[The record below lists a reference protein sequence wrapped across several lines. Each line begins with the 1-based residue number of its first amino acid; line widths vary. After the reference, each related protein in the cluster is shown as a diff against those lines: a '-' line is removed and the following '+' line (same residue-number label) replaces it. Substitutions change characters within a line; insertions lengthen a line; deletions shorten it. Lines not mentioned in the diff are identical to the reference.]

1 MISHMNPGAYVLR
14 ILVGGLTGMLLLS
27 TVAQADNSRAD
38 YLLYKETLYHL
49 YNNDHFK
56 ALNLLESSHTG
67 ATHIANKYH
76 NLNHL
81 LAIQSSLHLGMYQQ
95 AEEILEHLNF
105 TNREPTIREI
115 SRMYRG
121 KLSYQQGRW
130 QEAVDTLRKL
140 GPEIPDEY
148 RDEAYYYLAMALMHQ
163 GQLQQAAPVLARM
176 GKESLWTAYGY
187 YNLAMEYAAIDTDPS
202 RALVALRVAAA
213 MTNTS
218 PEGLALSDQI
228 HLSAGQLALREGD
241 YGKAMTFLQR
251 VRVKGEASPEAIY
264 AYGLAYKGLGQY
276 RAAVQMWHRAKKY
289 ALVIPGVAESFQAV
303 AYGFER
309 ENLRTSALESYVEAV
324 SVYDKELAY
333 LDKLIGELQQKGALE
348 ALLEG
353 HSEQQT
359 DWFLM
364 GDVITNTPKAG
375 LVGSLMADEVFYR
388 RAKTVLELRELQK
401 SLDEG
406 ADKLKI
412 FQGMVQG
419 QRQRAERSNATRSLR
434 EKAAALNKLV
444 AERNALVSEIES
456 AEKDQDYFRLA
467 PPKMLAQ
474 KRRLEDLKGELVR
487 LQQQGQAGSDTATKL
502 EELELLEGALLWQAM
517 SDFDANRQNAR
528 RAVAALDE
536 QIRLYKEGLKRFN
549 DRLKGASESR
559 GSVGRIESL
568 RARTTALSRQLQQ
581 LVKEENQ
588 VLAALAVE
596 RLQEHRARI
605 QEHRRQSKVAL
616 VNLLDDIAVRQV
628 NRVARST
635 SERGE
640 RL

>member
-1 MISHMNPGAYVLR
+1 MPMISHMNPGAYVLR

-148 RDEAYYYLAMALMHQ
+148 RDETYYYLAMALMHQ

-202 RALVALRVAAA
+202 RALVALRIAAA

-241 YGKAMTFLQR
+241 YGKEIGR
-251 VRVKGEASPEAIY
+251 ASC
-264 AYGLAYKGLGQY
+264 
-276 RAAVQMWHRAKKY
+276 R
-289 ALVIPGVAESFQAV
+289 
-303 AYGFER
+303 ER
-309 ENLRTSALESYVEAV
+309 
-324 SVYDKELAY
+324 
-333 LDKLIGELQQKGALE
+333 GWPWGGA
-348 ALLEG
+348 
-353 HSEQQT
+353 
-359 DWFLM
+359 
-364 GDVITNTPKAG
+364 
-375 LVGSLMADEVFYR
+375 VGSSGSSG
-388 RAKTVLELRELQK
+388 RAPSRTVLWR
-401 SLDEG
+401 
-406 ADKLKI
+406 
-412 FQGMVQG
+412 
-419 QRQRAERSNATRSLR
+419 
-434 EKAAALNKLV
+434 
-444 AERNALVSEIES
+444 
-456 AEKDQDYFRLA
+456 
-467 PPKMLAQ
+467 
-474 KRRLEDLKGELVR
+474 
-487 LQQQGQAGSDTATKL
+487 
-502 EELELLEGALLWQAM
+502 
-517 SDFDANRQNAR
+517 
-528 RAVAALDE
+528 
-536 QIRLYKEGLKRFN
+536 
-549 DRLKGASESR
+549 
-559 GSVGRIESL
+559 
-568 RARTTALSRQLQQ
+568 
-581 LVKEENQ
+581 
-588 VLAALAVE
+588 
-596 RLQEHRARI
+596 
-605 QEHRRQSKVAL
+605 
-616 VNLLDDIAVRQV
+616 
-628 NRVARST
+628 
-635 SERGE
+635 
-640 RL
+640 